1 MPWKPS
7 TLSRRQREER
17 RLHAGK
23 LLKAGKLSQA
33 EIAREV
39 GVSRAAVCQWAKH
52 LKRNRNRL
60 PALKAKAVTGRPPRL
75 PHEQWQRLLRLLG
88 KGALAFGFDTDRWTL
103 PRIRD
108 VIRREFGVEYH
119 PRSLGRKLR
128 ALGWSQQVPAPRARE
143 RDDELVE
150 AWLKQDWPRIKKR
163 LAGSRRRSSSST
175 RPDSAS

>member
-7 TLSRRQREER
+7 TLSRQQREER
-17 RLHAGK
+17 RLYAGQ

-33 EIAREV
+33 QIAREV
-39 GVSRAAVCQWAKH
+39 GVSRAAVCHWAKH
-52 LKRNRNRL
+52 LKLNRNRL
-60 PALKAKAVTGRPPRL
+60 PSLKAKVVSGRPPRL
-75 PHEQWQRLLRLLG
+75 QAKQWRQLLKLLS

-108 VIRREFGVEYH
+108 LIRRQFSVEYH

-143 RDDELVE
+143 RDDELAE
-150 AWLKQDWPRIKKR
+150 AWLKRDWPRIKKR
-163 LAGSRRRSSSST
+163 LAGSRRRSSSSM
-175 RPDSAS
+175 RPDLAS

>member
-7 TLSRRQREER
+7 TLSRQQREER
-17 RLHAGK
+17 RLYAGQFLKDGK
-23 LLKAGKLSQA
+23 LPQA

-52 LKRNRNRL
+52 LKDRRNRL
-60 PALKAKAVTGRPPRL
+60 SALKAKAVTGRPPRL
-75 PHEQWQRLLRLLG
+75 QDQQWQQLLKRLSQ
-88 KGALAFGFDTDRWTL
+88 GALACGFDTDRWTL

-108 VIRREFGVEYH
+108 LIRREFGVEYH

-128 ALGWSQQVPAPRARE
+128 ALGWSQQVPAPQARE

-150 AWLKQDWPRIKKR
+150 AWLKRDWPRIKKR
-163 LAGSRRRSSSST
+163 LTDAKRRSSSLT
-175 RPDSAS
+175 RPGSAS

>member
-7 TLSRRQREER
+7 TLSRQQREER
-17 RLHAGK
+17 RLYAGQ

-33 EIAREV
+33 QIAREV

-52 LKRNRNRL
+52 LKRHRNRL

-75 PHEQWQRLLRLLG
+75 QARQWQQLLKLLS
-88 KGALAFGFDTDRWTL
+88 KGALASGFDTDRWTL

-108 VIRREFGVEYH
+108 LIRREFGVVYH

-128 ALGWSQQVPAPRARE
+128 ALGWSQQVPALQARE
-143 RDDELVE
+143 RDDALVE
-150 AWLKQDWPRIKKR
+150 AWLKRDWPRIKKR
-163 LAGSRRRSSSST
+163 LADVKRRSSSLT
-175 RPDSAS
+175 RRDSAS

>member
-7 TLSRRQREER
+7 TLSRQQREER
-17 RLHAGK
+17 RLYAGH
-23 LLKAGKLSQA
+23 LLKQGKLSQA
-33 EIAREV
+33 QIAREV

-52 LKRNRNRL
+52 LKLNRNRL

-75 PHEQWQRLLRLLG
+75 QDQQWERLLKLLN
-88 KGALAFGFDTDRWTL
+88 KGALACGFDTDRWTL

-108 VIRREFGVEYH
+108 LIHREFGIEYH

-143 RDDELVE
+143 RDGALVE

-163 LAGSRRRSSSST
+163 LAGSKRKSSSST
-175 RPDSAS
+175 RRASVS

>member
-7 TLSRRQREER
+7 ALSRQQREER
-17 RLHAGK
+17 RLYAGR
-23 LLKAGKLSQA
+23 LLKQGKLSQA

-52 LKRNRNRL
+52 LKLNRNRL
-60 PALKAKAVTGRPPRL
+60 PSLKAKSVTGRPPRL
-75 PHEQWQRLLRLLG
+75 QDKQWQRLLKRLA
-88 KGALAFGFDTDRWTL
+88 KGALAAGFDTDCWTL
-103 PRIRD
+103 PRVRD
-108 VIRREFGVEYH
+108 LIRREFSVEYH

-143 RDDELVE
+143 RDEQLVE

-163 LAGSRRRSSSST
+163 LVGSKRKLSSLTRRV
-175 RPDSAS
+175 SAS